1 MQLLLKEIM
10 DSGQFYSVIAG
21 ASTTNIF
28 FLLLFGVL
36 NYFRKRLNK
45 SNCQS
50 HCYVFDCE
58 AQLDDLQKVKSEVTT
73 QRGMLQ
79 SVLDLL
85 GTNQRLS
92 QMDLGTIQLSRL
104 NQIREPLPERGV
116 ETINTPKIDTD

>member
-1 MQLLLKEIM
+1 M
-10 DSGQFYSVIAG
+10 DSGQFYSVVAG

-58 AQLDDLQKVKSEVTT
+58 AQLSDLQQVKSEVTT

-79 SVLDLL
+79 SVLDLM
-85 GTNQRLS
+85 GTHQRLS
-92 QMDLGTIQLSRL
+92 QLDVGAIQLSRL
-104 NQIREPLPERGV
+104 DNIREPRPSRGV
-116 ETINTPKIDTD
+116 EAINTPKPDTD

>member
-1 MQLLLKEIM
+1 M
-10 DSGQFYSVIAG
+10 DSGQYFSVIAG

-28 FLLLFGVL
+28 FMLLFGVL

-58 AQLDDLQKVKSEVTT
+58 AQLDDLSHVKTEVVT

-85 GTNQRLS
+85 GANQRLS
-92 QMDLGTIQLSRL
+92 QLPSGSPALSALRATA
-104 NQIREPLPERGV
+104 IREGLAKGSPW
-116 ETINTPKIDTD
+116 T

>member
-1 MQLLLKEIM
+1 M
-10 DSGQFYSVIAG
+10 DSSQYFSVIAG
-21 ASTTNIF
+21 ASTTNIC

-58 AQLDDLQKVKSEVTT
+58 AQLDDLQHVKSEVTT

-79 SVLDLL
+79 TVLNLL

-92 QMDLGTIQLSRL
+92 QLDLGDIQLSRL
-104 NQIREPLPERGV
+104 NRLNDVVSHEQAFS
-116 ETINTPKIDTD
+116 

>member
-1 MQLLLKEIM
+1 M
-10 DSGQFYSVIAG
+10 
-21 ASTTNIF
+21 
-28 FLLLFGVL
+28 LLFGVL

-58 AQLDDLQKVKSEVTT
+58 AQLDDLSHVKTEVVT

-85 GTNQRLS
+85 GANQRLS
-92 QMDLGTIQLSRL
+92 QLPSGSPLLAQLDLGTIQLSRL
-104 NQIREPLPERGV
+104 NDVREPRPEKGEQAV
-116 ETINTPKIDTD
+116 NTPKMDTD

>member
-1 MQLLLKEIM
+1 M

-21 ASTTNIF
+21 ASTTNIC

-50 HCYVFDCE
+50 HCYLFDCE
-58 AQLDDLQKVKSEVTT
+58 AQLDDLHHVKSEVTT

-85 GTNQRLS
+85 GANQRLS
-92 QMDLGTIQLSRL
+92 QLDLGAIQLARL
-104 NQIREPLPERGV
+104 AQLREPLPERGV
-116 ETINTPKIDTD
+116 QPINRPKIDTD

>member
-1 MQLLLKEIM
+1 M
-10 DSGQFYSVIAG
+10 DSGQYFSVIAG

-28 FLLLFGVL
+28 FMLLFGVL

-58 AQLDDLQKVKSEVTT
+58 AQLDDLSHVKTEVVT

-85 GTNQRLS
+85 GANQRLS
-92 QMDLGTIQLSRL
+92 QLDLGTIQLSRL
-104 NQIREPLPERGV
+104 HKVGEPRPERGEQAV
-116 ETINTPKIDTD
+116 NTPKADTD